1 MRYVLGRGVRIDGH
15 RIIGGSPPSVLRIT
29 EHGRRIIDGITV
41 GNVVDRGVLLDRLL
55 ALGIVHPRP
64 EPRLV
69 TDADDNP
76 LVTVVTPTLGAPR
89 HVNDHGLGADG
100 VIVVDDGSDPAVANA
115 TIRSDINLG
124 PGGARNLGL
133 AHVTTEFCAFVDADV
148 DTGDGAAWL
157 EALLGHF
164 DDPRVAAVAPRVR
177 SRDTS
182 GVRGA
187 YERRHGPLD
196 MGDEPGPVAAG
207 TRLGYV
213 PSAALI
219 CRTEVIR
226 SLGGF
231 DATLRTGEDVD
242 LIWRLVDAG
251 HVVRYDP
258 SVEVTHDPRATWQA
272 WAHQR
277 IGYGASTAPL
287 ARRHPGR
294 LAPVV
299 TSPWSAAACLAP
311 LVVRRADIGIVI
323 SAGVIGIAGQRLSQR
338 LPELDRATSIGTVA
352 LGTVRTADAIA
363 RATRR
368 AWWPLVI
375 IGMWWRPVRRLSV
388 VALIA
393 ARSPLAAL
401 DDLIHGVGVWKGMYA
416 ERSIA
421 PLLPRFVS
429 GRPER
434 HTTSTY
440 HLDP

>member
-1 MRYVLGRGVRIDGH
+1 MRYALGRDVRIDGH

-29 EHGRRIIDGITV
+29 DHGQRIIDDIV
-41 GNVVDRGVLLDRLL
+41 SGNEVSRGVLLDRLL
-55 ALGIVHPRP
+55 ALGIVHPQPDLRSVHAVDG
-64 EPRLV
+64 ER
-69 TDADDNP
+69 
-76 LVTVVTPTLGAPR
+76 LVTVVIPTLGALSYAS
-89 HVNDHGLGADG
+89 DHGLGADG
-100 VIVVDDGSDPAVANA
+100 VIVVDDCSDPSVVGA
-115 TIRSDINLG
+115 TIRTATNLG

-133 AHVTTEFCAFVDADV
+133 SQVTTEFCAFVDADV

-164 DDPRVAAVAPRVR
+164 DDARVAAVAPRVR
-177 SRDTS
+177 SRDT
-182 GVRGA
+182 RGMRGT

-242 LIWRLVDAG
+242 LVWRLVDAG

-258 SVEVTHDPRATWQA
+258 SVEVSHDPRPTWQA
-272 WAHQR
+272 WAKQR

-311 LVVRRADIGIVI
+311 LVVRRPHIGFAI
-323 SAGVIGIAGQRLSQR
+323 SAGLIGLAGQRLSQR
-338 LPELDRATSIGTVA
+338 LPELDRATSVSTVA
-352 LGTVRTADAIA
+352 RGTARTADAIA

-368 AWWPLVI
+368 AWWPLI
-375 IGMWWRPVRRLSV
+375 IAGMPWRPVRRLV
-388 VALIA
+388 IAALLA

-401 DDLIHGVGVWKGMYA
+401 DDVVHGIGVWKGMIA

-440 HLDP
+440 HLTP

>member
-1 MRYVLGRGVRIDGH
+1 MRYVLGRGVRIDGR

-29 EHGRRIIDGITV
+29 EHGQRIIDDIALGNEV
-41 GNVVDRGVLLDRLL
+41 GRGVLLDRLL
-55 ALGIVHPRP
+55 ELGIAHPQP
-64 EPRLV
+64 DPRLLKR
-69 TDADDNP
+69 ADGEP
-76 LVTVVTPTLGAPR
+76 LVTVVTPTLGALS
-89 HVNDHGLGADG
+89 HVSDHGLGPGG
-100 VIVVDDGSDPAVANA
+100 VIVVDDGSDPPVVGA
-115 TIRSDINLG
+115 TVRTATNLG

-133 AHVTTEFCAFVDADV
+133 EHVTTEFCAFVDADV

-164 DDPRVAAVAPRVR
+164 DDPAVAAVAPRVR
-177 SRDTS
+177 SRATR

-187 YERRHGPLD
+187 YERQHGPLD

-213 PSAALI
+213 PTAALI

-242 LIWRLVDAG
+242 LVWRIVEAG

-258 SVEVTHDPRATWQA
+258 TVEVTHDPRPTWHA

-287 ARRHPGR
+287 ARRYPGR

-311 LVVRRADIGIVI
+311 LAARRLSLGVAI
-323 SAGVIGIAGQRLSQR
+323 SAGLVGLAGQRLSR
-338 LPELDRATSIGTVA
+338 RVPELGRATSIRTVA
-352 LGTVRTADAIA
+352 LGTARTADAIA

-375 IGMWWRPVRRLSV
+375 IGVPWRPVRRLAV
-388 VALIA
+388 VALVA

-401 DDLIHGVGVWKGMYA
+401 DDLMHGIGVWKGMLA
-416 ERSIA
+416 ERSVA
-421 PLLPRFVS
+421 SLLPRFVS

-440 HLDP
+440 HLTP

>member
-1 MRYVLGRGVRIDGH
+1 MRYVLGRGVRIAGH

-29 EHGRRIIDGITV
+29 DHGQRIIDDIAL
-41 GNVVDRGVLLDRLL
+41 GNEVNRGVLLDRLL
-55 ALGIVHPRP
+55 ALGIVHPKP
-64 EPRLV
+64 NPRSV
-69 TDADDNP
+69 RSADGQRRI
-76 LVTVVTPTLGAPR
+76 TVVTPTLGALS
-89 HVNDHGLGADG
+89 HASDHGLGADG
-100 VIVVDDGSDPAVANA
+100 VIVVDDGSEPAVVGA
-115 TIRSDINLG
+115 TIRSTTNLG

-133 AHVTTEFCAFVDADV
+133 AQVTTEFCAFVDADV

-164 DDPRVAAVAPRVR
+164 DDPAVAAVAPRVR
-177 SRDTS
+177 SRTTR

-187 YERRHGPLD
+187 YERQHGPLD

-219 CRTEVIR
+219 CRTEMIR

-242 LIWRLVDAG
+242 LVWRLVEAG

-258 SVEVTHDPRATWQA
+258 SVEVTHDPRPTWQA
-272 WAHQR
+272 WANQR

-311 LVVRRADIGIVI
+311 LVVRRPSIGFAI
-323 SAGVIGIAGQRLSQR
+323 SAGLVGLAGQRLSQR
-338 LPELDRATSIGTVA
+338 LPELDWATSIRTVA
-352 LGTVRTADAIA
+352 RGTVRTAEAIT

-368 AWWPLVI
+368 AWWPLII
-375 IGMWWRPVRRLSV
+375 IGMLWRPVRRLAV
-388 VALIA
+388 AALIA

-401 DDLIHGVGVWKGMYA
+401 DDLMHGIGVWKGMLT
-416 ERSIA
+416 ERSVA

-440 HLDP
+440 HLTP